1 MEVVQKKGMMSSMR
15 CCGNIGLVECGEDWR
30 DCNPLGKTI
39 WEDQSR
45 SEGLVDGV
53 YRDTGKNGQ
62 GERYEEVYNTQCGDK
77 EKERVQEDKLCLV
90 LPYKMVK

>member
-1 MEVVQKKGMMSSMR
+1 MSSMR

-30 DCNPLGKTI
+30 DCNPFGKTI

-53 YRDTGKNGQ
+53 YRDAGKNG
-62 GERYEEVYNTQCGDK
+62 
-77 EKERVQEDKLCLV
+77 
-90 LPYKMVK
+90 